1 MNSMSGSGTDANPPS
16 DGPRERTCS
25 LLLVD
30 DDLFFRNGVR
40 RLLRAVF
47 PKSVIME
54 AATGA
59 EAIDVLSERS
69 IDCILLDHDMPG
81 GPGLDW
87 LSRLLEAHP
96 ELPVIMVTGKGSE
109 QLAVNAMKEG
119 AMDYLVKGDISPAAL
134 HRAVQ
139 NALKRKE
146 LLQTVE
152 MQKQELLAAERQR
165 VMIQSLG
172 AACHHLGQP
181 VTIITGYLEMMRR
194 KEQSPEMR
202 EMIDNCVKAAESLGE
217 ILDRLRRV
225 SEYRTVPYLPT
236 VSDGPV
242 RGDERILEI

>member
-1 MNSMSGSGTDANPPS
+1 
-16 DGPRERTCS
+16 
-25 LLLVD
+25 
-30 DDLFFRNGVR
+30 
-40 RLLRAVF
+40 
-47 PKSVIME
+47 
-54 AATGA
+54 
-59 EAIDVLSERS
+59 
-69 IDCILLDHDMPG
+69 
-81 GPGLDW
+81 
-87 LSRLLEAHP
+87 
-96 ELPVIMVTGKGSE
+96 
-109 QLAVNAMKEG
+109 
-119 AMDYLVKGDISPAAL
+119 
-134 HRAVQ
+134 
-139 NALKRKE
+139 
-146 LLQTVE
+146 